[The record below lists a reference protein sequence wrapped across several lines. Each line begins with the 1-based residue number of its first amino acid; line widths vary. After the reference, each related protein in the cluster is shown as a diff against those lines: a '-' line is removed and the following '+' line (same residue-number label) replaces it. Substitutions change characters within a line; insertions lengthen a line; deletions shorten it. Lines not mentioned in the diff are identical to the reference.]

1 MKSATCI
8 EFISS
13 NSDFSGVISK
23 SEIIDEMTSMQIPIN
38 NDEDWIEYAIDHIF
52 LDDEITDEEMVLL
65 KSPKCVKVVL
75 NIESIG
81 DTVEIVKWY

>member
-1 MKSATCI
+1 MKNVKCL

-13 NSDFSGVISK
+13 NPDFNCVISK
-23 SEIIDEMTSMQIPIN
+23 SEIIDEMTSMQIPID
-38 NDEDWIEYAIDHIF
+38 NDAWIDYAIDHVFI
-52 LDDEITDEEMVLL
+52 DGEITDEELVLL

-81 DTVEIVKWY
+81 DLVEIVKWY

>member
-1 MKSATCI
+1 MKSVKCI

-13 NSDFSGVISK
+13 NPDFNGVISK
-23 SEIIDEMTSMQIPIN
+23 SEIIDEMTSTQIPID
-38 NDEDWIEYAIDHIF
+38 NDDDWIEYAIDHIF

-75 NIESIG
+75 DIESVG

>member
-1 MKSATCI
+1 MKSVKCI

-13 NSDFSGVISK
+13 NSDYNGVISK
-23 SEIIDEMTSMQIPIN
+23 SEIIDEMSSMQIPID

-65 KSPKCVKVVL
+65 KSSKCVKVVL
-75 NIESIG
+75 DIESVG